1 LAEARNRIGEAL
13 GQSRPPDPAP
23 REVARALFHE
33 HLDLAAIR
41 KALGQPSPADL
52 QPSRPPVVPKKAPP
66 APVEAASVPTPMQ
79 AALDERV
86 QALRAA
92 REDEI
97 AAWEQPDADLR
108 PPPQRIAARREE
120 PPARSSA
127 GWRLRLPAALALAGM
142 LSVGGWLDLRPNG
155 DGAPVREAGGV
166 ASPATVPLGEP
177 AGIRPG
183 AEASGRPS
191 IGAPRIEDGAPG
203 LAEIRPPSLPVFP
216 AGLTAGLPRP
226 GPAAPPPVAAVSAGI
241 VLPSLAPP
249 ALAPTALVASQPPE
263 RLSPPVAAPP
273 VVLAALRQPP
283 PPDPRAARPAPVTAA
298 GLPVVAPAAVL
309 PGSGPPLPR
318 PEARV
323 AAVQPARAP
332 TPAGSSRV
340 VVHYAARGGA
350 IPREPLT
357 AALRRA
363 GFERVEWR
371 AVPRTTSRT
380 QIRFFHD
387 GDAGLSDRAA
397 AALGRTGRPALRQ
410 DFTHFEPPA
419 TRGTVEV
426 WLGD

>member
-1 LAEARNRIGEAL
+1 MAEARNRIGEAL

-41 KALGQPSPADL
+41 KALGQPSPANL
-52 QPSRPPVVPKKAPP
+52 QPPRPPVAPKKAPP

-108 PPPQRIAARREE
+108 PPPQRIAARREA

-127 GWRLRLPAALALAGM
+127 SWRLRLPAALALAGM
-142 LSVGGWLDLRPNG
+142 LSVGGWLALRPSG
-155 DGAPVREAGGV
+155 DGAPVREADGV
-166 ASPATVPLGEP
+166 ASSARVVSGEP
-177 AGIRPG
+177 ADIRPG
-183 AEASGRPS
+183 TEATGRPS
-191 IGAPRIEDGAPG
+191 IGAPRIEGGAPG
-203 LAEIRPPSLPVFP
+203 LAEIRPPSLPVVP

-226 GPAAPPPVAAVSAGI
+226 GPAAPPPVAAVSAGV

-249 ALAPTALVASQPPE
+249 ARVASQPPE
-263 RLSPPVAAPP
+263 RLSPPVATTP
-273 VVLAALRQPP
+273 VVLAALRQPA
-283 PPDPRAARPAPVTAA
+283 PPDPLAAPPARGTAA
-298 GLPVVAPAAVL
+298 VGPPIVAPAAVL

-318 PEARV
+318 PAAQV
-323 AAVQPARAP
+323 AVVQPAHVP
-332 TPAGSSRV
+332 TLAGSSRV

-363 GFERVEWR
+363 GFARVEWR

-387 GDAGLSDRAA
+387 ADAGLSDRAA